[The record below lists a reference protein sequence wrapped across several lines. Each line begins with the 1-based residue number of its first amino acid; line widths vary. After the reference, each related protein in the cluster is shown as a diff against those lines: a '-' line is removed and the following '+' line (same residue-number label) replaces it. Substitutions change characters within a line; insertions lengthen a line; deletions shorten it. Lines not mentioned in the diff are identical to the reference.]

1 MPLAQ
6 GRLNVTDV
14 RLDVDSPAV
23 GKTLTELELTEN
35 SLVACIIR
43 NDEVIVPR
51 GSTRL
56 EVNDHMVLI
65 SHPEHQLHDL
75 EVLCG

>member
-6 GRLNVTDV
+6 GRINVTDV
-14 RLDVDSPAV
+14 RLDADSPAV
-23 GKTLTELELTEN
+23 GKNLMELELSDN

-43 NDEVIVPR
+43 NDDVIVPR

-56 EVNDHMVLI
+56 MENDHLLLI
-65 SHPEHQLHDL
+65 SHPEHQKYDL
-75 EVLCG
+75 EILCR